1 MARGGSRN
9 RSGPPKDPNSA
20 RSDRAGFRLT
30 ALPAEGYSGEVPVFP
45 LPRRVVW
52 HEYFE
57 DKRKVRE
64 FDEDATGAVQGRE
77 LALWEW
83 AWRTPQACAWSLP
96 SESWRLHS
104 IAMWVRTFVLCES
117 GEATAAD
124 RNSLHRFAD
133 QIGMTPAGL
142 TENGWAVAQDEVA
155 AKAAS
160 KQESTE
166 SPKPERRL
174 RAVPG
179 GKP

>member
-1 MARGGSRN
+1 MGVGVA
-9 RSGPPKDPNSA
+9 D
-20 RSDRAGFRLT
+20 
-30 ALPAEGYSGEVPVFP
+30 AE
-45 LPRRVVW
+45 
-52 HEYFE
+52 
-57 DKRKVRE
+57 
-64 FDEDATGAVQGRE
+64 
-77 LALWEW
+77 
-83 AWRTPQACAWSLP
+83 ACAWALP

-142 TENGWAVAQDEVA
+142 VENGWAVAKDEVA
-155 AKAAS
+155 AKAAD
-160 KQESTE
+160 KQEAAE

-179 GKP
+179 GKH